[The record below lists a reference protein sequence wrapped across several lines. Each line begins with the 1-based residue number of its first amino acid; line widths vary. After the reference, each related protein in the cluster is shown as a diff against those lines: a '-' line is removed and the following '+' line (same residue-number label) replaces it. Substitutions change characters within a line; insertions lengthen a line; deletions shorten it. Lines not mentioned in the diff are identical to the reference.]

1 MRAKVENLQK
11 QIRELMVMF
20 YEDTGMLPTINA
32 DSKLINLDG
41 KQFVTKIDIN
51 IK

>member
-1 MRAKVENLQK
+1 MRNKVEILQK

-20 YEDTGMLPTINA
+20 YEDTGMLPKVEA
-32 DSKLINLDG
+32 SSSLVELDG
-41 KQFVTKIDIN
+41 KQFVTKIDIS